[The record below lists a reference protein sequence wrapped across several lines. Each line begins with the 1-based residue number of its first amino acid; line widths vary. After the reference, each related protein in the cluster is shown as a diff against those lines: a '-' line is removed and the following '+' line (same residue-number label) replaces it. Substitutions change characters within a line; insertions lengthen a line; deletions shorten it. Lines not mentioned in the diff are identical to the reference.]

1 MASWG
6 PSNFDSDSALDK
18 LAKWCE
24 FLLKEVE
31 EFYSQSG
38 EIDDLSFLRKADGNI
53 IPNVDIVVT
62 LCEHYES
69 YYIGVSSDLV
79 KSWKDIYL
87 RIHDRVFD
95 ASKYPSNVDLSEA
108 CQRRCIVEDTFDRL
122 YEIGTHDED
131 IDD

>member
-6 PSNFDSDSALDK
+6 PGNFDSDSALDK

-24 FLLKEVE
+24 FLLQEVGD
-31 EFYSQSG
+31 FYSQSG
-38 EIDDLSFLRKADGNI
+38 EIDDLSFLRKADGNV
-53 IPNVDIVVT
+53 IPNADIVVT

-69 YYIGVSSDLV
+69 YYIGVSSDIV

-95 ASKYPSNVDLSEA
+95 ASKYPSDIELSEA
-108 CQRRCIVEDTFDRL
+108 LQRRRIVEDTFNRL
-122 YEIGTHDED
+122 YAIASHDEVVD
-131 IDD
+131 G